1 MQLLQKNRRDRPP
14 AARTFCERGKL
25 GTARLSCVF
34 LLRLRALLSFLFGS
48 GMLAYPILKLTLGN
62 PFGHART
69 PPYVPQHPGTLRGQG
84 DTTSARGRT
93 SMTLHCRTRSK
104 TAGGTGLYEK
114 ATKHDLRGTHIIQ
127 SRLSGCQSKTC
138 RTAQSAP
145 LRKIPR
151 PPGFVP
157 FWERSFNA
165 LDNRTGGDGLLPQL
179 LYTVRIACGCF
190 RHDAPPAPAADGP
203 SRSRSSHAGSLQESR
218 VLLDWKVRRS
228 GTAPTTRSTI
238 PQPPAV
244 VQMPDQE
251 CDKMSI
257 RTYPD
262 QVLRVKSEPLRE
274 VNGADLARANCM
286 LDLMYEANGVGLA
299 GPQVGWNVRIVVM
312 DVEQSHCGD
321 RIFINPRI
329 LSTEGDV
336 IEDEGCLSVP
346 GVWAPVRRAQR
357 VVVAAY
363 NVRGER
369 VEQTAEGLTARA
381 WQHEL
386 DHLNGV
392 LFFDRLEPMALMAVR
407 HQLKSLERDAEHT
420 DKG

>member
-1 MQLLQKNRRDRPP
+1 
-14 AARTFCERGKL
+14 
-25 GTARLSCVF
+25 
-34 LLRLRALLSFLFGS
+34 
-48 GMLAYPILKLTLGN
+48 
-62 PFGHART
+62 
-69 PPYVPQHPGTLRGQG
+69 
-84 DTTSARGRT
+84 
-93 SMTLHCRTRSK
+93 
-104 TAGGTGLYEK
+104 
-114 ATKHDLRGTHIIQ
+114 
-127 SRLSGCQSKTC
+127 
-138 RTAQSAP
+138 
-145 LRKIPR
+145 
-151 PPGFVP
+151 
-157 FWERSFNA
+157 
-165 LDNRTGGDGLLPQL
+165 
-179 LYTVRIACGCF
+179 
-190 RHDAPPAPAADGP
+190 
-203 SRSRSSHAGSLQESR
+203 
-218 VLLDWKVRRS
+218 
-228 GTAPTTRSTI
+228 
-238 PQPPAV
+238 
-244 VQMPDQE
+244 
-251 CDKMSI
+251 MSI

-262 QVLRVKSEPLRE
+262 HVLRVKSEPLRE
-274 VNGADLARANCM
+274 VGGADLARANRM

-392 LFFDRLEPMALMAVR
+392 LFFDRLEPMTLMTVR
-407 HQLKSLERDAEHT
+407 HQLKSLERDAEHA